1 MGFSAIKNEKSHEN
15 SFVESDRKGYTMQ
28 KADHSGHRARMREKY
43 LKSGLDVFAPHEIL
57 ELLLFYAVPYK
68 NTNDIAKNLI
78 SRFGSLDGVL
88 DAPVDSLVEAGLTEN
103 QAVYLKLYPDVT
115 RIYYNAKYDTDHG
128 PIDYDD
134 LPDYILRRYIG
145 LTSQEH
151 VLLILLD
158 TKGREVF
165 SGFISDGNFETT
177 RFSVRSI
184 VRLAMNYGAKMAIL
198 AHNHPSG
205 VALPSKED
213 LNTTVY
219 LREALSLVD
228 VDLIDHFIVANE
240 ECISLAQSGWM

>member
-1 MGFSAIKNEKSHEN
+1 
-15 SFVESDRKGYTMQ
+15 MQ

-57 ELLLFYAVPYK
+57 ELMLYYAIPYK

-103 QAVYLKLYPDVT
+103 QAIYLKLFPDIT
-115 RIYYNAKYDTDHG
+115 RIYYRAKYDSDDG
-128 PIDYDD
+128 PINFDN
-134 LPDYILRRYIG
+134 LPDYISRRFIG
-145 LTSQEH
+145 LTSQER

-158 TKGREVF
+158 VKGKEVF
-165 SGFISDGNFETT
+165 SGFINEGNFEAT
-177 RFSVRSI
+177 RLSVRSI
-184 VRLAMNYGAKMAIL
+184 VRLAMNYGAVTAIL

-205 VALPSKED
+205 VALPSKD
-213 LNTTVY
+213 DINTTIY

-228 VDLIDHFIVANE
+228 VNLIDHFIVANE
-240 ECISLAQSGWM
+240 ECVSLAQSGMI

>member
-1 MGFSAIKNEKSHEN
+1 
-15 SFVESDRKGYTMQ
+15 MQ

-57 ELLLFYAVPYK
+57 ELMLYYAIPYK

-103 QAVYLKLYPDVT
+103 QAIYLKLFPDIT
-115 RIYYNAKYDTDHG
+115 RIYYRAKYDSDDG
-128 PIDYDD
+128 PIDFDN
-134 LPDYILRRYIG
+134 LSDYISRRFIG
-145 LTSQEH
+145 LTSQER

-158 TKGREVF
+158 VKGKEVF
-165 SGFISDGNFETT
+165 SGFINEGNFEAT
-177 RFSVRSI
+177 RLSVRSI
-184 VRLAMNYGAKMAIL
+184 VRLAMNYGAVTAIL

-205 VALPSKED
+205 VALPSKD
-213 LNTTVY
+213 DINTTIY

-228 VDLIDHFIVANE
+228 VNLIDHFIVANE
-240 ECISLAQSGWM
+240 ECVSLAQSGMI

>member
-1 MGFSAIKNEKSHEN
+1 
-15 SFVESDRKGYTMQ
+15 
-28 KADHSGHRARMREKY
+28 
-43 LKSGLDVFAPHEIL
+43 
-57 ELLLFYAVPYK
+57 
-68 NTNDIAKNLI
+68 
-78 SRFGSLDGVL
+78 
-88 DAPVDSLVEAGLTEN
+88 
-103 QAVYLKLYPDVT
+103 PDVT
-115 RIYYNAKYDTDHG
+115 RMYYNAKYDTDHG

-165 SGFISDGNFETT
+165 SGFISDGNFEAT

>member
-1 MGFSAIKNEKSHEN
+1 
-15 SFVESDRKGYTMQ
+15 MQ

-57 ELLLFYAVPYK
+57 ELMLYYAIPYK

-103 QAVYLKLYPDVT
+103 QAIYLKLFPDIT
-115 RIYYNAKYDTDHG
+115 RIYYRAKYDSDDG
-128 PIDYDD
+128 PIDFDN
-134 LPDYILRRYIG
+134 LPEYISRRFIG
-145 LTSQEH
+145 LTSQER

-158 TKGREVF
+158 VKGKEVF
-165 SGFISDGNFETT
+165 SGFINEGNFEAT
-177 RFSVRSI
+177 RLSVRSI
-184 VRLAMNYGAKMAIL
+184 VRLAMNYGAVTAIL

-205 VALPSKED
+205 VALPSKD
-213 LNTTVY
+213 DINTTIY

-228 VDLIDHFIVANE
+228 VNLIDHFIVANE
-240 ECISLAQSGWM
+240 ECVSLAQSGMI

>member
-1 MGFSAIKNEKSHEN
+1 
-15 SFVESDRKGYTMQ
+15 MQ

-57 ELLLFYAVPYK
+57 ELMLYYAIPYK

-103 QAVYLKLYPDVT
+103 QAIYLKLFPDIT
-115 RIYYNAKYDTDHG
+115 RIYYRAKYDSDDG
-128 PIDYDD
+128 PIDFDN
-134 LPDYILRRYIG
+134 LPDYISRRFIG
-145 LTSQEH
+145 LTSQER

-158 TKGREVF
+158 VKGKEVF
-165 SGFISDGNFETT
+165 SGFINEGNFEAT
-177 RFSVRSI
+177 RLSVRSI
-184 VRLAMNYGAKMAIL
+184 VRLAMNYGAVTAIL

-205 VALPSKED
+205 VALPSKD
-213 LNTTVY
+213 DINTTIY

-228 VDLIDHFIVANE
+228 VNLIDHFIVANE
-240 ECISLAQSGWM
+240 ECVSLAQSGMI